1 MKSLLKF
8 VLPLVLGIGAAV
20 FNFVVLNNSVK
31 EVRFIKATQEIKAGD
46 TFSLDNVE
54 LLEVLDQHAASLKEA
69 AVRFRDKALL
79 RGQTATRNLAPG
91 DVILYRDT
99 GGLVG
104 QIYDFRGDDI
114 AALPV
119 SLDGITTPP
128 RMNVGDLV
136 QLKIPPKLGD
146 APDATRWIGPFR
158 LLSVGSEISNTAE
171 VGESR
176 RISIAYDIKNNKR
189 AIDELEAFID
199 RSYSGEEAELIGIKL
214 LKSDP
219 NQR

>member
-1 MKSLLKF
+1 MKNLVKFIVPLL
-8 VLPLVLGIGAAV
+8 LGIGAAV
-20 FNFVVLNNSVK
+20 FNFVVLSNSVK
-31 EVRFIKATQEIKAGD
+31 KVSFIKATQEIKIGD
-46 TFSLDNVE
+46 EFADKVE
-54 LLEVLDQHAASLKEA
+54 RLEVLDQHATSLKEA
-69 AVRFRDKALL
+69 AVRFSDIGLL
-79 RGQTATRNLAPG
+79 RGQTATRNLQPG
-91 DVILYRDT
+91 DVVLYRDT

-104 QIYDFRGDDI
+104 QIYDFRGDEI

-176 RISIAYDIKNNKR
+176 RISIAYDMKNNKR

-199 RSYSGEEAELIGIKL
+199 RRYSGEEAKLIGIKL
-214 LKSDP
+214 QKSKE